1 MYPNIPNWQP
11 GNMAALVDANEEAE
25 VLDVV
30 PEAVVETRPRRST
43 CGLFECGICLCPVV
57 GSATGSC
64 AHHFCYIC
72 ASLFPARVLGGG
84 RDRALLT

>member
-1 MYPNIPNWQP
+1 
-11 GNMAALVDANEEAE
+11 MAALVDAE

-72 ASLFPARVLGGG
+72 ASLFPARVFFGGG
-84 RDRALLT
+84 DRALLT